1 LSEPVFFRCQKKL
14 HSPLLARIGKRTR
27 YNNLRKRF
35 GQTLALLLV
44 LATAVSGHAILLE
57 TTPAAN
63 TMVAGPVI
71 TLRLRFNSRIDAAR
85 SQLIVVLPDYSS
97 RKLALEPQ
105 PSPDTLISRAGGL
118 KRGTYKLRW
127 QVLAAD
133 GHITR
138 GEVPFKV
145 D

>member
-1 LSEPVFFRCQKKL
+1 VSR
-14 HSPLLARIGKRTR
+14 
-27 YNNLRKRF
+27 RF
-35 GQTLALLLV
+35 VTSLALLLALV
-44 LATAVSGHAILLE
+44 TEVSGHAILLDA
-57 TTPAAN
+57 TPAAN
-63 TMVAGPVI
+63 ATVVGPVI

-97 RKLALEPQ
+97 RKLKLEPQ
-105 PSPDTLISRAGGL
+105 PSPDTLISRADDL

-138 GEVPFKV
+138 GEIFFKV
-145 D
+145 N

>member
-1 LSEPVFFRCQKKL
+1 MGR
-14 HSPLLARIGKRTR
+14 
-27 YNNLRKRF
+27 RF
-35 GQTLALLLV
+35 SQNLV
-44 LATAVSGHAILLE
+44 LVFALVTVASGHAILIE

-63 TMVAGPVI
+63 ATVTGPVV

-85 SQLIVVLPDYSS
+85 SQLIVVLPGSRS
-97 RKLALEPQ
+97 RKLLLQPQ

-118 KRGTYKLRW
+118 TRGTYKLRW
-127 QVLAAD
+127 QVLADD

-145 D
+145 N